1 MEGNMPLAGRTALIT
16 GAGRNSGAAIARAF
30 AAEGANIVVNVRSS
44 IAEGEAVVEAVRAL
58 GRTCILSVADVTDSR
73 QVAAMAEEAAQLGPI
88 DILVNSVGIAP
99 MAPLEDTTDERWDQ
113 VLKTSLFSVFYCTR
127 QFIEPMKA
135 RRWGRVINIGGVAGI
150 RGSKYKSANAAAKA
164 GVIGFTRAIS
174 NEFSEFGITCNHVA
188 PGHMEN
194 TPKPVDWDQQP
205 AMDPDYYDRWIR
217 EHVPVGRRGRADE
230 IADMCVYLASEKGAY
245 ITGQTIPING
255 GMVFV

>member
-1 MEGNMPLAGRTALIT
+1 MLLVGRNALIT
-16 GAGRNSGAAIARAF
+16 GSGRNIGAAIARAF
-30 AAEGANIVVNVRSS
+30 AAEGANIVVNVRASVT
-44 IAEGEAVVEAVRAL
+44 EGEAVVAAVRAL
-58 GRTCILSVADVTDSR
+58 GRKCILSVADVTDSR

-99 MAPLEDTTDERWDQ
+99 MAPLKDTTDERWDQ

-127 QFIEPMKA
+127 QFIEPMKS
-135 RRWGRVINIGGVAGI
+135 RRWGRIINIGGVAGI

-194 TPKPVDWDQQP
+194 TPKPVEWDQQP
-205 AMDPDYYDRWIR
+205 TMDPDYYDRWIR
-217 EHVPVGRRGRADE
+217 EHVPVGRRGRAEE
-230 IADMCVYLASEKGAY
+230 IADMCVYLASDKGSY

>member
-1 MEGNMPLAGRTALIT
+1 MLLAGRTALIT
-16 GAGRNSGAAIARAF
+16 GSGRNLGAAIARAF
-30 AAEGANIVVNVRSS
+30 AAEGAAVIVNVRSS
-44 IAEGEAVVEAVRAL
+44 VAEGDAVLADLQRMGAKCKLV
-58 GRTCILSVADVTDSR
+58 VADVTDSR
-73 QVAAMAEEAAQLGPI
+73 DVRRLAESAAEVGPV

-99 MAPLEDTTDERWDQ
+99 MSKLKDTTDERWEQ
-113 VLKTSLFSVFYCTR
+113 VLRTSLFSVFYCTR
-127 QFIEPMKA
+127 EFVEPMAAK
-135 RRWGRVINIGGVAGI
+135 RWGRIINIGGVAGI

-174 NEFSEFGITCNHVA
+174 NEFSEFGVTCNHVA

-194 TPKPVDWDQQP
+194 TPKPVEWDQQP
-205 AMDPDYYDRWIR
+205 HMDPDYYDRWIR

-230 IADMCVYLASEKGAY
+230 IADMCVHLASEKGSY

>member
-1 MEGNMPLAGRTALIT
+1 MLLSGRTALIT
-16 GAGRNSGAAIARAF
+16 GSGRNLGAAIARAF
-30 AAEGANIVVNVRSS
+30 AAEGANIIVNVRSS
-44 IAEGEAVVEAVRAL
+44 IAEGESVVRDVQAL
-58 GRTCILSVADVTDSR
+58 GRKCKLVVADVTSSAGVR
-73 QVAAMAEEAAQLGPI
+73 FLAAEAAGIGPV

-99 MAPLEDTTDERWDQ
+99 MAKLRDTTDERWEQ

-127 QFIEPMKA
+127 EFVEPMA
-135 RRWGRVINIGGVAGI
+135 ERRWGRIINIGGVAGI

-174 NEFSEFGITCNHVA
+174 NEFSEFGVTCNHVA

-194 TPKPVDWDQQP
+194 TPKPVEWDQQP
-205 AMDPDYYDRWIR
+205 HMDPDYYDRWIR
-217 EHVPVGRRGRADE
+217 EHVPVGRRGRAEE
-230 IADMCVYLASEKGAY
+230 IADICVYLASDKGSY

>member
-1 MEGNMPLAGRTALIT
+1 MLLAGRTALIT
-16 GAGRNSGAAIARAF
+16 GSGRNIGAAIAKAF
-30 AAEGANIVVNVRSS
+30 AAEGAAVVINVRTS
-44 IAEGEAVVEAVRAL
+44 IGEGEAVLADLQRMGAKCRLV
-58 GRTCILSVADVTDSR
+58 VADVTNSAGVR
-73 QVAAMAEEAAQLGPI
+73 RLAEGAAGIGPV

-99 MAPLEDTTDERWDQ
+99 MSKLKDTTDERWEQ
-113 VLKTSLFSVFYCTR
+113 VLRTSLFSVFYCTR
-127 QFIEPMKA
+127 EFVEPMAAK
-135 RRWGRVINIGGVAGI
+135 RWGRIINIGGVAGI

-174 NEFSEFGITCNHVA
+174 NEFSEFGVTCNHVA

-194 TPKPVDWDQQP
+194 TPKPVEWDQQP
-205 AMDPDYYDRWIR
+205 HMDPDYYDRWIR

-230 IADMCVYLASEKGAY
+230 IADMCVHLASEKGSY

>member
-1 MEGNMPLAGRTALIT
+1 MLLKGRTALIT
-16 GAGRNSGAAIARAF
+16 GSGRNLGAAIARTF
-30 AAEGANIVVNVRSS
+30 AAEGANVIVNVRSS
-44 IAEGEAVVEAVRAL
+44 VAEGEAVLNDIRKM
-58 GRTCILSVADVTDSR
+58 GRKCKLVVADATDSS
-73 QVAAMAEEAAQLGPI
+73 QVRRMADEAAEIGTV

-99 MAPLEDTTDERWDQ
+99 MAKLKDMTDERWDQ
-113 VLKTSLFSVFYCTR
+113 VLKTSLYSVFYCTR
-127 QFIEPMKA
+127 QFVDPMVERK
-135 RRWGRVINIGGVAGI
+135 WGRIINIGGVAGI

-194 TPKPVDWDQQP
+194 VPKSVEWDQQP

-217 EHVPVGRRGRADE
+217 EHVPVGRRGHAQE
-230 IADMCVYLASEKGAY
+230 IADISLYLASDKGSY

>member
-1 MEGNMPLAGRTALIT
+1 MLLSGRTALIT
-16 GAGRNSGAAIARAF
+16 GSGRNIGAAIARAF
-30 AAEGANIVVNVRSS
+30 AAEGANIIVNVRSS
-44 IAEGEAVVEAVRAL
+44 VAEGEAVIRDVQAT
-58 GRTCILSVADVTDSR
+58 GRKCRLVVADVTNSR
-73 QVAAMAEEAAQLGPI
+73 DVKSMAEKAAEIGPV

-99 MAPLEDTTDERWDQ
+99 MAKLRDTTDERWDQ

-127 QFIEPMKA
+127 EFVEPMA
-135 RRWGRVINIGGVAGI
+135 ERGWGRIINIGGVAGI

-174 NEFSEFGITCNHVA
+174 NEFSEFGVTCNHVA

-194 TPKPVDWDQQP
+194 TPKPVEWDQQP
-205 AMDPDYYDRWIR
+205 HMDPDYYDRWIR
-217 EHVPVGRRGRADE
+217 EHVPVGRRGRAEE

>member
-1 MEGNMPLAGRTALIT
+1 MLLKGHVALIT
-16 GAGRNSGAAIARAF
+16 GSGRNIGAAIAQSF
-30 AAEGANIVVNVRSS
+30 AREGADVVINVRSS
-44 IAEGEAVVEAVRAL
+44 VAEGEETVRAVRAL
-58 GRTCILSVADVTDSR
+58 GRKAQLIVADVTDSG
-73 QVAAMAEEAAQLGPI
+73 QVRSMAEQAAREFGVV

-99 MAPLEDTTDERWDQ
+99 MSKLLYTTDERWEQ
-113 VLKTSLFSVFYCTR
+113 VMKTSLYSAFYCIR
-127 QFIEPMKA
+127 EFAKPMMDKK
-135 RRWGRVINIGGVAGI
+135 WGRIINIGGVAGI

-174 NEFSEFGITCNHVA
+174 NEFSAFGITCNHVA

-194 TPKPVDWDQQP
+194 VPKSVEWDQQP

-217 EHVPVGRRGRADE
+217 EHVPVGRRGHAQE
-230 IADMCVYLASEKGAY
+230 IADISLYLASDKGSY

>member
-1 MEGNMPLAGRTALIT
+1 MLLSGRNALIT
-16 GAGRNSGAAIARAF
+16 GSGRNIGAAIARAF
-30 AAEGANIVVNVRSS
+30 AAEGANIVVNVRTSV
-44 IAEGEAVVEAVRAL
+44 AEGEAVVSDVRAA
-58 GRTCILSVADVTDSR
+58 GRKCTLIVADVTDSR
-73 QVAAMAEEAAQLGPI
+73 QVGDMSRRAIAEVGPI
-88 DILVNSVGIAP
+88 DILVNCVGIAP
-99 MAPLEDTTDERWDQ
+99 MAKLKDMTDERWDL

-127 QFIEPMKA
+127 EFVDPMVA
-135 RRWGRVINIGGVAGI
+135 RKWGRIINIGGVAGI

-194 TPKPVDWDQQP
+194 TPKPVEWDQQP
-205 AMDPDYYDRWIR
+205 HMDPDYYDRWIR

-230 IADMCVYLASEKGAY
+230 IADMCVHLASDKGSY
-245 ITGQTIPING
+245 ISGQTIPING

>member
-1 MEGNMPLAGRTALIT
+1 MLLSGRTALVT
-16 GAGRNSGAAIARAF
+16 GSGRNIGAAIARAF
-30 AAEGANIVVNVRSS
+30 AAEGANVIINVRSS
-44 IAEGEAVVEAVRAL
+44 MAEGEAVLNDVRRL
-58 GRTCILSVADVTDSR
+58 GRQCKLVAADVTDSR
-73 QVAAMAEEAAQLGPI
+73 DVRMLAEQCAQIGPV
-88 DILVNSVGIAP
+88 DILVNCVGIAP
-99 MAPLEDTTDERWDQ
+99 MAKLRDTTDERWEQ

-127 QFIEPMKA
+127 EFVEPMAQRK
-135 RRWGRVINIGGVAGI
+135 WGRIINIGGVAGI
-150 RGSKYKSANAAAKA
+150 RGSKYKAANAAAKA

-205 AMDPDYYDRWIR
+205 AMDPDYFDRWIR
-217 EHVPVGRRGRADE
+217 EHVPVGRRGRAEE
-230 IADMCVYLASEKGAY
+230 IADMCVYLASDKGSY

>member
-1 MEGNMPLAGRTALIT
+1 MLLAGRTALIT
-16 GAGRNSGAAIARAF
+16 GSGRNIGAAIARAF

-44 IAEGEAVVEAVRAL
+44 VAEGEAVVESVRML
-58 GRTCILSVADVTDSR
+58 GRECLLVVADVTDSR
-73 QVAAMAEEAAQLGPI
+73 QVAAMADEAAGLGPI

-99 MAPLEDTTDERWDQ
+99 MAPLKDTTDERWDQ

-127 QFIEPMKA
+127 QFIEPMKE
-135 RRWGRVINIGGVAGI
+135 RGWGRVINIGGVAGI
-150 RGSKYKSANAAAKA
+150 RGSKFKSANAAAKA

-194 TPKPVDWDQQP
+194 TPKPVEWDQQP
-205 AMDPDYYDRWIR
+205 GMDPDYYDRWIR
-217 EHVPVGRRGRADE
+217 EHVPVGRRGRAEE
-230 IADMCVYLASEKGAY
+230 IADMCVYLASDKGSY